1 MEFLD
6 GAATWFRNARI
17 VTADRVFTGCLRVEG
32 GRIEEIGEDGSS
44 GAGLDFQGDYLLPG
58 LIELHTDH
66 LESHYVPRPAVT
78 WHAGSAVLAYDA
90 QIAAAGIT
98 TVFDSFRVGVDEYDA
113 GGQLGDEVAPLAEA
127 VRRAA
132 EAGLLRAD
140 HLTHLRCEVPAPNV
154 VDSLNELLA
163 SHSAELISLMDHT
176 PGQRQFRDLEK
187 YFIYYS
193 GKSGRSQADLE
204 QVARERQKVGRAR
217 ALENRPR
224 IVEVARTRGIA
235 LASHDDTTAEEVAL
249 AHRDGV
255 TIAEFPTTLEA
266 AAASRAAGMATVM
279 GAPNVVRGGSHSGNA
294 SARQLAEAG
303 QLDILPSDYVPAA
316 LLMAAFRLADAPA
329 VGGLAGAM
337 RLVSKAPAEAT
348 GLKDRGEI
356 AVGRRAD
363 LLRVARHD
371 GEPVVR
377 AVWREGRRVACG
389 NSGLRAESR
398 PAHALT
404 HHAAQYASVGG
415 HAPAGDMD
423 SHGVM
428 SITSPV
434 ESRA

>member
-17 VTADRVFTGCLRVEG
+17 VTADRVFIGCLKVED
-32 GRIEEIGEDGSS
+32 GRIDEIGERDSR
-44 GAGLDFQGDYLLPG
+44 GAGIDFQGDYLLPG

-66 LESHYVPRPAVT
+66 LESHYFPRRAVT

-98 TVFDSFRVGVDEYDA
+98 TVFDSFRVGVDEFDA
-113 GGQLGDEVAPLAEA
+113 GAQLGDEVALLAEA
-127 VRRAA
+127 IRRAA
-132 EAGLLRAD
+132 DADLLRAD
-140 HLTHLRCEVPAPNV
+140 HLTHLRCEVAAPNV
-154 VDSLNELLA
+154 VDSLHAVLA
-163 SHSAELISLMDHT
+163 SHSAQLISLMDHS
-176 PGQRQFRDLEK
+176 PGQRQYRDLEK

-193 GKSGRSQADLE
+193 GKSGRSRADLAE
-204 QVARERQKVGRAR
+204 VAGERQRIGGIR

-224 IVEVARTRGIA
+224 IVEIAKTRGIV

-249 AHRDGV
+249 ARCDGV

-266 AAASRAAGMATVM
+266 ASASRAAGMATVM

-294 SARQLAEAG
+294 SARELAEAG
-303 QLDILPSDYVPAA
+303 QLDILSSDYVPAA

-363 LLRVARHD
+363 LLRVATHD

-377 AVWREGRRVACG
+377 AVWREGRRVA
-389 NSGLRAESR
+389 
-398 PAHALT
+398 
-404 HHAAQYASVGG
+404 
-415 HAPAGDMD
+415 
-423 SHGVM
+423 
-428 SITSPV
+428 
-434 ESRA
+434 

>member
-17 VTADRVFTGCLRVEG
+17 VTADRVFIGCLKVED
-32 GRIEEIGEDGSS
+32 GRIDEIGEHDSR
-44 GAGLDFQGDYLLPG
+44 GAGIDFQGDYLLPG

-66 LESHYVPRPAVT
+66 LESHYFPRRAVT

-98 TVFDSFRVGVDEYDA
+98 TVFDSFRVGVDEFDA
-113 GGQLGDEVAPLAEA
+113 GEQLGDEAALLAEA
-127 VRRAA
+127 IRRAA
-132 EAGLLRAD
+132 DADLLRAD
-140 HLTHLRCEVPAPNV
+140 HLTHLRCEVAAPNV
-154 VDSLNELLA
+154 VDSLHAVLA
-163 SHSAELISLMDHT
+163 SHSAQLISLMDHS
-176 PGQRQFRDLEK
+176 PGQRQYRDLEK

-193 GKSGRSQADLE
+193 GKSGRSRADLAE
-204 QVARERQKVGRAR
+204 VAGERQRIGGIR

-224 IVEVARTRGIA
+224 IVEIAKTRGIV

-249 AHRDGV
+249 ARCDGV

-266 AAASRAAGMATVM
+266 ASASRAAGMATVM

-294 SARQLAEAG
+294 SARELAEAG
-303 QLDILPSDYVPAA
+303 QLDILSSDYVPAA

-329 VGGLAGAM
+329 MGGLAGAM

-363 LLRVARHD
+363 LLRVAKHD

-377 AVWREGRRVACG
+377 AVWREGRRVA
-389 NSGLRAESR
+389 
-398 PAHALT
+398 
-404 HHAAQYASVGG
+404 
-415 HAPAGDMD
+415 
-423 SHGVM
+423 
-428 SITSPV
+428 
-434 ESRA
+434 

>member
-17 VTADRVFTGCLRVEG
+17 VTADRAFIGCLKVED
-32 GRIEEIGEDGSS
+32 GRIDEIGEHDSR
-44 GAGLDFQGDYLLPG
+44 GAGIDFQGDYLLPG

-66 LESHYVPRPAVT
+66 LESHYFPRRAVT

-98 TVFDSFRVGVDEYDA
+98 TVFDSFRVGVDEFDVGA
-113 GGQLGDEVAPLAEA
+113 QLGDEAALLAEA
-127 VRRAA
+127 IRRAA
-132 EAGLLRAD
+132 DADLLRAD
-140 HLTHLRCEVPAPNV
+140 HLTHLRCEVAAPNV
-154 VDSLNELLA
+154 VDSLHAVLA
-163 SHSAELISLMDHT
+163 SHSAQLISLMDHS
-176 PGQRQFRDLEK
+176 PGQRQYRDLEK

-193 GKSGRSQADLE
+193 GKSGRSRADLAE
-204 QVARERQKVGRAR
+204 VAGERQRIGGIR

-224 IVEVARTRGIA
+224 IVEIAKARGIV

-249 AHRDGV
+249 ARCDGV

-266 AAASRAAGMATVM
+266 ASASRAAGMATVM

-294 SARQLAEAG
+294 SARELAEAG
-303 QLDILPSDYVPAA
+303 QLDILSSDYVPAA

-329 VGGLAGAM
+329 VGGLAGAV

-363 LLRVARHD
+363 LLRVATHD

-377 AVWREGRRVACG
+377 AVWREGRRVA
-389 NSGLRAESR
+389 
-398 PAHALT
+398 
-404 HHAAQYASVGG
+404 
-415 HAPAGDMD
+415 
-423 SHGVM
+423 
-428 SITSPV
+428 
-434 ESRA
+434 